1 MSDPY
6 ISIVLPVFRQ
16 AGHIETVVQSYI
28 AVLEKIPQSF
38 EIDLIVNGD
47 SDDSDAVCKMLE
59 KKLAEVRY
67 FHSSPAGWG
76 MAARNG
82 IAGARGELICYTN
95 SARTTP
101 QELQL
106 MVIYAVANPESVIKA
121 NRKIRESAL
130 RRLGSLI
137 YNLEC
142 RSLFDLSYW
151 DINGTPKIFP
161 RKCDALLGLK
171 STGDLIDLEF
181 NVLCKE
187 SGYSILEVPIF
198 SAVRHGGRS
207 TTNWKSAVRMYTG
220 ALKMKREWDSKY
232 AAGS

>member
-1 MSDPY
+1 
-6 ISIVLPVFRQ
+6 
-16 AGHIETVVQSYI
+16 
-28 AVLEKIPQSF
+28 
-38 EIDLIVNGD
+38 
-47 SDDSDAVCKMLE
+47 
-59 KKLAEVRY
+59 
-67 FHSSPAGWG
+67 
-76 MAARNG
+76 
-82 IAGARGELICYTN
+82 
-95 SARTTP
+95 
-101 QELQL
+101 
-106 MVIYAVANPESVIKA
+106 MVIYAIANPGSVIKA

-171 STGDLIDLEF
+171 SSGDLIDLEF
-181 NVLCKE
+181 NVVCRK

-207 TTNWKSAVRMYTG
+207 TTNWKSAIRMYTG
-220 ALKMKREWDSKY
+220 ALKMKREWDSRY
-232 AAGS
+232 ASGS